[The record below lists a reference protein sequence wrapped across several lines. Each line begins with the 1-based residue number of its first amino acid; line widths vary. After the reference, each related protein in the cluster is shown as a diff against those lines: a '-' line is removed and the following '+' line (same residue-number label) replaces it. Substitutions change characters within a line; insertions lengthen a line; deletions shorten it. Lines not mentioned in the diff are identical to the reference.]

1 VSAKGR
7 PEREQAPKRGARRL
21 VGGGAMEASSGD
33 WLAIQRLFIRYATS
47 LDHGDIDTVVSCFT
61 ADCVLESPVLG
72 TFEGHAGLR
81 DFAGRTARLLREQGV
96 QFRHVVSNLVADVD
110 GDTAKARCYLLD
122 FRTRDGRTELL
133 SPGEYVCDLRR
144 ESGQWRFARRVVLM
158 DRAFGVSD
166 L

>member
-1 VSAKGR
+1 MAD
-7 PEREQAPKRGARRL
+7 
-21 VGGGAMEASSGD
+21 ASTAD
-33 WLAIQRLFIRYATS
+33 WIAIQRLFIRYATS
-47 LDHGDIDTVVSCFT
+47 LDHGDIEAVVGCFT

-72 TFEGHAGLR
+72 TFAGHAGLR
-81 DFAGRTARLLREQGV
+81 DFAGRTARLLQDEGV
-96 QFRHVVSNLVADVD
+96 QFRHVVSNLVADVE

-144 ESGQWRFARRVVLM
+144 ESGQWQFTRRVVLM
-158 DRAFGVSD
+158 DRAFGASD